1 MALKLRPPTHRADA
15 LGIFI
20 ADHDSAWDQDL
31 YRADRDA
38 LLAKA
43 LVEKQDAA
51 AEWYRGKNAEATPE
65 QIADVRS
72 ICALSP
78 EEQHKALRLHPMIRY
93 FAGLTRW
100 QPDAQDWDPEGKPC
114 TVRSRYLTKG
124 PASEFTLRRPTFAAY
139 QAADEIVSTG
149 ERLTAFARAALRA
162 VKSPEYTW
170 TAAPADAQA
179 PAEVIQ
185 ILHDADPSL
194 PLAIGQAVINLCRP
208 LDDAEAFR

>member
-31 YRADRDA
+31 YRADCAA
-38 LLAKA
+38 LLEKA
-43 LVEKQDAA
+43 LAEK
-51 AEWYRGKNAEATPE
+51 RGAMPPVTPE
-65 QIADVRS
+65 EAETQAPVVLTDLER
-72 ICALSP
+72 
-78 EEQHKALRLHPMIRY
+78 HKALRLHPMIRY

-170 TAAPADAQA
+170 TAALADTQA

>member
-31 YRADRDA
+31 YRADCAA
-38 LLAKA
+38 LIEKA
-43 LVEKQDAA
+43 LAEKRATVPV
-51 AEWYRGKNAEATPE
+51 TPE
-65 QIADVRS
+65 EAETQAPVVLTDLER
-72 ICALSP
+72 
-78 EEQHKALRLHPMIRY
+78 HKALRLHPMIRY

-124 PASEFTLRRPTFAAY
+124 PASEFTLRRPAPEDY
-139 QAADEIVSTG
+139 QMADSHEVTG
-149 ERLTAFARAALRA
+149 VRLLAFARAALRA
-162 VKSPEYTW
+162 VKSPEYNW
-170 TAAPADAQA
+170 AAEPKDTHA

-194 PLAIGQAVINLCRP
+194 PLAIGQAVISLCRP